1 MLSPK
6 KNMIKVPTILNIFI
20 HSYYNKFCIKIL
32 HIWYCVTCVFKQYCT
47 LFLFPIQASANVHA
61 FVS

>member
-47 LFLFPIQASANVHA
+47 
-61 FVS
+61 